1 MLVGAVW
8 TGGWRGSMNTRLCPT
23 ILMLPVG
30 AELRAWGSFSAKPM
44 GVDDQF
50 RGEVRGRC

>member
-1 MLVGAVW
+1 
-8 TGGWRGSMNTRLCPT
+8 MNTRLCPT